1 MRATVSLKEE
11 TLHELLRLTQTK
23 NKTLAVR
30 LAVEDYVRRE
40 QMRELANHMGSVE
53 ILSNDEIERLELTGE

>member
-1 MRATVSLKEE
+1 MRATISLKEE
-11 TLHELLRLTQTK
+11 TLHELMRLTQTE

-40 QMRELANHMGSVE
+40 QMRELATHMGAVD
-53 ILSNDEIERLELTGE
+53 ILSNDEIEKLELTGE

>member
-1 MRATVSLKEE
+1 MRATISLKEE
-11 TLHELLRLTQTK
+11 TFDELLRLTRTE

-40 QMRELANHMGSVE
+40 QMRELAGQMGSVD
-53 ILSNDEIERLELTGE
+53 ILDNDAIERLEPAGD

>member
-1 MRATVSLKEE
+1 MRATISLSEE
-11 TLHELLRLTQTK
+11 TLHELLRLTRTE

-40 QMRELANHMGSVE
+40 QMRELASHMGSVD
-53 ILSNDEIERLELTGE
+53 ILNNDDIEKLELTP